1 MRADLRQVG
10 QRQVWFVVGMAAVW
24 GRYLHQQGPVG
35 LQENGVR
42 HWGQVVCMG
51 GAETEI
57 GGGRKVRAVEV
68 GLAVSGS
75 FASLRMT
82 AKTGKGNGKDNGND
96 NGNGKDNG
104 KDNGNGKSK
113 SEIRGF
119 FAALRMTPVLGRV
132 EESTSNGE
140 EQIPL
145 RG

>member
-96 NGNGKDNG
+96 NGNGKD
-104 KDNGNGKSK
+104 KDK
-113 SEIRGF
+113 IRGF
-119 FAALRMTPVLGRV
+119 FASLRMTPVLGRV